1 MLVGQSDVCV
11 AGWFSAG
18 RGRPALDVDSVGL
31 RIRRERTRILLMP
44 NLKGTTVIAIRS
56 EAERRGVVASDGQAT
71 LETTVI
77 KSNTKKVYRLYDD
90 QVLVGFAG
98 ATADCLTL
106 LDKFEGKLK
115 KYDGQLRRSAVE
127 LTKEWRTDRILRQ
140 LEAVLVTVSE
150 DGILMVSGAGDVLE
164 PDEGVIGIGSGGAYA
179 LAAARAILSVAK
191 LPIVDV
197 ARQSLEIAGAI
208 DIYTNREIT
217 LEEVSW

>member
-1 MLVGQSDVCV
+1 MLMV
-11 AGWFSAG
+11 
-18 RGRPALDVDSVGL
+18 
-31 RIRRERTRILLMP
+31 

-197 ARQSLEIAGAI
+197 ARQSLEIASAI